1 MKAEEMMDELH
12 QIREELMERYRGKS
26 NEEFIRDL
34 HARTAKT
41 IEELG
46 LKPAEP
52 RGGSDWPRAT
62 VPEAEE
68 G

>member
-1 MKAEEMMDELH
+1 MNADEILDMLH
-12 QIREELMERYRGKS
+12 QIREQTSERYRGKP
-26 NEEFIRDL
+26 NEVYLRDL

-46 LKPAEP
+46 LKRAEP

-62 VPEAEE
+62 VPKTRE